1 MKILIA
7 LDTEEYSKT
16 IVRTAAQLVK
26 NTLADVV
33 LLGVQ
38 EQSANQPDQH
48 LTDALQRYQQEIF
61 ASFTDDERPY
71 ADFSGIVWE
80 KTGDSGWQAI
90 SKGMKEF
97 SLFIRTGSAAKQI
110 IAIAQEIE
118 SDLVLI
124 GGAQPGCEWQG
135 ELSVP
140 LRVAEDSPC
149 SVLLIK
155 QVTNIDKIV
164 SILDQSVVSQESL
177 EMVNQLVTLHGTGLK
192 IVGVKEKKG
201 SREGAIEKTM
211 VDLMKY
217 YNDRKINAWVKLL
230 NGEDVESYV
239 TNASR
244 EGVVAL
250 WMGGKQSFLKKLFS
264 RTMVDKLLSNTKS
277 SLLILR

>member
-7 LDTEEYSKT
+7 LDTEEYSKA
-16 IVRTAAQLVK
+16 IINTAAMLAK

-38 EQSANQPDQH
+38 EQPTDQPDQQ
-48 LTDALQRYQQEIF
+48 LADALQRYQQKIF
-61 ASFTDDERPY
+61 ATFTDDECPY
-71 ADFSGIVWE
+71 ADFTGVSWT
-80 KTGDSGWQAI
+80 KTGDSGWQAAT
-90 SKGMKEF
+90 KGLKEF
-97 SLFIRTGSAAKQI
+97 TLAIRSGSAAKQI
-110 IAIAQEIE
+110 VAVSREIDC
-118 SDLVLI
+118 DLVLI
-124 GGAQPGCEWQG
+124 GGGQQGCEWQG

-140 LRVAEDSPC
+140 LRTAEDAPC

-155 QVTNIDKIV
+155 QVTDVDKIV
-164 SILDQSVVSQESL
+164 SILDQSVVSQDSL

-201 SREGAIEKTM
+201 NKEGDIEKAM

-230 NGEDVESYV
+230 NSEDVQSYV
-239 TNASR
+239 TNASK
-244 EGVVAL
+244 EGIVAL

-264 RTMVDKLLSNTKS
+264 RTMVDKLLETTKS

>member
-7 LDTEEYSKT
+7 LDTEEYSKA
-16 IVRTAAQLVK
+16 IVNTAAMLAK

-33 LLGVQ
+33 LLGIQ
-38 EQSANQPDQH
+38 EYTTGQPDQQ
-48 LTDALQRYQQEIF
+48 LADALQHYQQEIF
-61 ASFTDDERPY
+61 ATFTDDERPY
-71 ADFSGIVWE
+71 ADFNGITWT
-80 KTGDSGWQAI
+80 KTEHSGWQTT

-97 SLFIRTGSAAKQI
+97 TLAIRCGGAAK
-110 IAIAQEIE
+110 EIVAAANE
-118 SDLVLI
+118 FASDLVLI
-124 GGAQPGCEWQG
+124 GGGEADCEWQG

-140 LRVAEDSPC
+140 LRVAEDAPC

-155 QVTNIDKIV
+155 QVTDVDKIV
-164 SILDQSVVSQESL
+164 SILDQSVVSQNAL

-201 SREGAIEKTM
+201 SKEGAIEKAM

-230 NGEDVESYV
+230 NGEDVQSYV
-239 TNASR
+239 TNASK
-244 EGVVAL
+244 EGIVAL

-264 RTMVDKLLSNTKS
+264 RTMVDKLLETTKS

>member
-7 LDTEEYSKT
+7 LDTEEYSKA
-16 IVRTAAQLVK
+16 IVNTAALLAK

-38 EQSANQPDQH
+38 EQVTDKPDPQ
-48 LTDALQRYQQEIF
+48 LATALQGYQQEIC
-61 ASFTDDERPY
+61 ATFTEDECPY
-71 ADFSGIVWE
+71 ADVSGMTWT
-80 KTGDSGWQAI
+80 KTEHNGWQAS

-97 SLFIRTGSAAKQI
+97 TLAIRTGGAAK
-110 IAIAQEIE
+110 EIVTAARE
-118 SDLVLI
+118 LASDLVLI
-124 GGAQPGCEWQG
+124 GGGESGCEWQG

-140 LRVAEDSPC
+140 LRVAEDAPC

-155 QVTNIDKIV
+155 QITDVDKIV
-164 SILDQSVVSQESL
+164 SILDQSVVSQDAL
-177 EMVNQLVTLHGTGLK
+177 ELVNQLVTLHNTGLK
-192 IVGVKEKKG
+192 IVGVKEKKT
-201 SREGAIEKTM
+201 SKEGAIEKTM

-230 NGEDVESYV
+230 NSEDVQSYV
-239 TNASR
+239 TTASK
-244 EGVVAL
+244 EGIVAL

-264 RTMVDKLLSNTKS
+264 RTMVDKLLETTKS